1 MSLDSTFVIT
11 NFLILLLAFSLTYYV
26 QYVIDGCDVYLVPA
40 LTVFPNG
47 TMTDRTYKRNRANSS
62 RSQHQTFTVENQM
75 TSANDLASCVYSYQ
89 CDCVYQI
96 AVLSRGNEERREK
109 QRKNSQRQTR
119 SRPRVTSRLNVWQ
132 KSNQSA
138 RNSSTGQPSFPNLQ
152 TQTPQNSLFQF
163 LG

>member
-62 RSQHQTFTVENQM
+62 RSQH
-75 TSANDLASCVYSYQ
+75 
-89 CDCVYQI
+89 
-96 AVLSRGNEERREK
+96 
-109 QRKNSQRQTR
+109 
-119 SRPRVTSRLNVWQ
+119 
-132 KSNQSA
+132 
-138 RNSSTGQPSFPNLQ
+138 
-152 TQTPQNSLFQF
+152 
-163 LG
+163 